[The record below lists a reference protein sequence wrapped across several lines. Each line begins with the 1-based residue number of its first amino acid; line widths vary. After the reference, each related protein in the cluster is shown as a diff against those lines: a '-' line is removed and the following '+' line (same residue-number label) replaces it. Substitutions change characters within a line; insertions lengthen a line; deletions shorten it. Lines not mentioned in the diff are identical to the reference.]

1 MIKKEIKTN
10 TGRLGDE
17 GILRPALSPAKTSK
31 KEEILRDYVESKVKL
46 DQLTKE
52 VDAKK
57 KAVVEVLLKI
67 ENHESFV
74 EDVKV
79 SLRRYAK
86 YEYSKK
92 VAFKEEAIKADS
104 EVLKMMKKEEEE
116 TGVAELVEETF
127 SPVVK

>member
-1 MIKKEIKTN
+1 MVRE
-10 TGRLGDE
+10 
-17 GILRPALSPAKTSK
+17 KTSK
-31 KEEILRDYVESKVKL
+31 KSDREIILRDYVESKAKL
-46 DQLTKE
+46 EQLTKE

-74 EDVKV
+74 EDVRV
-79 SLRRYAK
+79 SLRRFAK

-92 VAFKEEAIKADS
+92 VALKEEAIKADS

-116 TGVAELVEETF
+116 TGVAELVDETF